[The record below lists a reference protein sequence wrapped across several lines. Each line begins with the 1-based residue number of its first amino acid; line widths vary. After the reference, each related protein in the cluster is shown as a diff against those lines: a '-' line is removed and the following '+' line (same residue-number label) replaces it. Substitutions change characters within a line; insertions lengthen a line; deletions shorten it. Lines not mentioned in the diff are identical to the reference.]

1 MQFFLK
7 FKPCNS
13 SVSNSVSNHS
23 DSRSKENVPP
33 SKQCKES
40 KNLTSSCGQA
50 GPSRSG
56 PNVDSRNKSTLQ
68 VPKQH
73 SESRTDSRSKK
84 SSPPVSKRR
93 KESLTPIHG
102 CSGHSKESKNLTSSC
117 GQSGPSRSGPNVDSR
132 NKSTLQVPKQHSE
145 SRTDSRSKKS
155 SPPVSKRCKESL
167 TPIHGCS
174 GHSKDTVTTVGDR
187 DESRFLIL

>member
-1 MQFFLK
+1 MYAYIPCRFGFK

-13 SVSNSVSNHS
+13 SASDSVSNHS

-40 KNLTSSCGQA
+40 KNLTSSCGQS

-102 CSGHSKESKNLTSSC
+102 CSGHSK
-117 GQSGPSRSGPNVDSR
+117 
-132 NKSTLQVPKQHSE
+132 
-145 SRTDSRSKKS
+145 
-155 SPPVSKRCKESL
+155 
-167 TPIHGCS
+167 
-174 GHSKDTVTTVGDR
+174 DTVTTVGDR